1 MSFVQDESY
10 HQRIT
15 LICKPEQS
23 GKTFVMI
30 QQIIRDLKDPS
41 LEKIVINIILCDNNL
56 LLTKQTSER
65 VKNDLSPLVEVN
77 GESYLEFSSHA
88 RTDYR
93 CAVAVEGAISVQDI
107 RNILCCTNGTR
118 VDDIYTIIRD
128 LNKSE
133 INKDKFY
140 FKIWLDEADKFT
152 GFIDNTFLP
161 LVKEYENVSV
171 YCITATPKKLFTHY
185 HSLNVFPLE
194 NTTSPEYHGWTDND
208 LRLVDFPST
217 CVGFAEYVLDNMGM
231 DHIQP
236 GTKWYIPADYKKT
249 THIAMKNVCVK
260 RGFAVII
267 VNGEGI
273 KLYLPDREIIE
284 FKKDDELNT
293 IVKRIYDRYELH
305 KYPLA
310 ITGNVCIG
318 RGISIMSKD
327 FIMDYGIL
335 SSHHNQQ
342 EASQNAGRL
351 KGNIKSWSTYKP
363 PMVFTTEQFN
373 KVAIEWEKK
382 SCGLARLAFDKKK
395 AGKST
400 VISKNEFKTV
410 GEDFDY
416 IVHEEQFKTYSQ
428 AVSFLK
434 TKKRDMKTSVSGS
447 KQGAI
452 HKVDG
457 YSITSKLLKSGQT
470 TDSLRACDRLTMAK
484 ASQISAGTNISSTDK
499 GSRYL
504 ILPVYEAMNSHPN
517 SVRFQVRYISF
528 KD

>member
-1 MSFVQDESY
+1 
-10 HQRIT
+10 
-15 LICKPEQS
+15 
-23 GKTFVMI
+23 
-30 QQIIRDLKDPS
+30 
-41 LEKIVINIILCDNNL
+41 
-56 LLTKQTSER
+56 
-65 VKNDLSPLVEVN
+65 
-77 GESYLEFSSHA
+77 
-88 RTDYR
+88 
-93 CAVAVEGAISVQDI
+93 
-107 RNILCCTNGTR
+107 
-118 VDDIYTIIRD
+118 
-128 LNKSE
+128 
-133 INKDKFY
+133 
-140 FKIWLDEADKFT
+140 
-152 GFIDNTFLP
+152 
-161 LVKEYENVSV
+161 
-171 YCITATPKKLFTHY
+171 
-185 HSLNVFPLE
+185 
-194 NTTSPEYHGWTDND
+194 
-208 LRLVDFPST
+208 
-217 CVGFAEYVLDNMGM
+217 
-231 DHIQP
+231 
-236 GTKWYIPADYKKT
+236 
-249 THIAMKNVCVK
+249 
-260 RGFAVII
+260 
-267 VNGEGI
+267 
-273 KLYLPDREIIE
+273 
-284 FKKDDELNT
+284 
-293 IVKRIYDRYELH
+293 
-305 KYPLA
+305 
-310 ITGNVCIG
+310 
-318 RGISIMSKD
+318 
-327 FIMDYGIL
+327 MDYGIL

-382 SCGLARLAFDKKK
+382 SCGLARLAFDKEK

-504 ILPVYEAMNSHPN
+504 ILPVYEDMNSHPN